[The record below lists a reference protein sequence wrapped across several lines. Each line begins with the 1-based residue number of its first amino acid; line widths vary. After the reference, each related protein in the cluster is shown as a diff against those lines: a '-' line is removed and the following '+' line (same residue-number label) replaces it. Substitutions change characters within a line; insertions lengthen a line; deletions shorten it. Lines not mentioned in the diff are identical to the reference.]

1 MCMETQKIPKIAK
14 IILKKKNE
22 AGSIT
27 LPDFKLS
34 YKATII

>member
-1 MCMETQKIPKIAK
+1 METQKIPKIAK
-14 IILKKKNE
+14 IILKKNNE